1 MMNNKKEAKQN
12 PVVKITVEKAV
23 ESVSNAVDSGISS
36 YEAIENLQV
45 RHNLSKD
52 AVDLITEKYEALG

>member
-1 MMNNKKEAKQN
+1 MNNKKEAKQS

-36 YEAIENLQV
+36 NEAIENLQV

>member
-1 MMNNKKEAKQN
+1 
-12 PVVKITVEKAV
+12 VKITVEKAV

-52 AVDLITEKYEALG
+52 AVDLITEKYEELG

>member
-1 MMNNKKEAKQN
+1 MPNKKEVKNN

-23 ESVSNAVDSGISS
+23 ESVSNAVDSNISS
-36 YEAIENLQV
+36 NEAIENLRV
-45 RHNLSKD
+45 KYNLSKD

>member
-1 MMNNKKEAKQN
+1 MNSNKKEAKQS
-12 PVVKITVEKAV
+12 PVVKITVDNAVKA
-23 ESVSNAVDSGISS
+23 VSNAVDSGISS

-52 AVDLITEKYEALG
+52 AVDLITEKYEELG